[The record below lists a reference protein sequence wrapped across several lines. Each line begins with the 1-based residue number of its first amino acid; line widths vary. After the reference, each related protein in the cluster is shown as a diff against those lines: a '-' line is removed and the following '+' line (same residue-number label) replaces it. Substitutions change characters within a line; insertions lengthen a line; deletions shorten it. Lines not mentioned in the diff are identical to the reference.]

1 MTGKI
6 FGDYTLTHKLGDGT
20 LGSVY
25 LAEHRFIKKQFVLK
39 ILPEDMGKD
48 PAFIERFEKEVGTL
62 ASLDHPNIV
71 KVHNVS
77 FADGKYYL
85 VSDYIQTTSGESVN
99 LSTYLKKNLAEDAVY
114 SILEQVASALDYA
127 HQKKVGG
134 FLLAH
139 RALKLNNIL
148 VGRDRVYL
156 TDFGLSRL
164 VGEGEILTKLYSSLA
179 ESLKVDIPN
188 GGYFLGH
195 YDHKQ
200 LSTLHS
206 SFMQG
211 YAFLAPEQ
219 KIFRDHAVGIQ
230 VDAYAFG
237 VLAYFLLMR
246 TFPDG
251 YFAMPGEAR
260 PDLKLN
266 WDGLIR
272 SCLQPSPAK
281 RPNSLPAALQA
292 VREQQ
297 ILQRT
302 PSPAVISTPPPPPPP
317 EKPSFARYEKAPSLD
332 RVESQP
338 TVRLYSQPSGQ
349 TAVATDATQTMI
361 KQVSNLVRTQPPKP
375 VLKPQEIQRPTYDPD
390 PASVFKVDSTVK
402 TFKPQET
409 EVHDVMPL
417 LTDMIVVAGGEYYRG
432 SHEGARDERPRHKVR
447 LSDFAI
453 DIHPVSNEQFVR
465 FLDAMGGEKESNNQ
479 DIIRLTDSRIKR
491 MGGKLVIESGYSKHP
506 VTAVTWYGASAY
518 AKWVGKRLPTE
529 AEFEVATLGGLV
541 DATYPTGSH
550 IDNTQANYFNS
561 DTSDVMS
568 YPPNGYGLYDMVG
581 NVYEWC
587 HDWYNYDYYE
597 VSSQEPENPQGPH
610 QGVYRVLRGGCWK
623 SLTEDLRCSHRH
635 RNNPATVNST
645 YGFRCAADVEV

>member
-1 MTGKI
+1 MLDKI
-6 FGDYTLTHKLGDGT
+6 FGDYTITRKLGDGT

-39 ILPEDMGKD
+39 ILPEDLAKD
-48 PAFIERFEKEVGTL
+48 AGFVERFEKEVGAL
-62 ASLDHPNIV
+62 AALDHPNIV

-85 VSDYIQTTSGESVN
+85 VCDYVGSGSGESVN
-99 LSTYLKKNLAEDAVY
+99 LSAFSKKTLSENQVY

-139 RALKLNNIL
+139 RSLKLNNIL
-148 VGRDRVYL
+148 IGRDRVYL
-156 TDFGLSRL
+156 TDFGLARL
-164 VGEGEILTKLYSSLA
+164 IGEGEILTKMYANLA
-179 ESLKVDIPN
+179 QSLKIDVPN
-188 GGYFLGH
+188 AGYFLGH
-195 YDHKQ
+195 YDQKQ
-200 LSTLHS
+200 LSQLHS

-219 KIFRDHAVGIQ
+219 KVFRDHAIGTQ
-230 VDAYAFG
+230 VDTYAFG
-237 VLAYFLLMR
+237 ILAYFLLMR

-251 YFAMPGEAR
+251 CFSMPSEGR

-266 WDGLIR
+266 WDPLIKA
-272 SCLQPSPAK
+272 CLQSAPTK
-281 RPNSLPAALQA
+281 RPNSLPQALES
-292 VREQQ
+292 VRAEPVRA
-297 ILQRT
+297 IPRALPPEPT
-302 PSPAVISTPPPPPPP
+302 PVPPP
-317 EKPSFARYEKAPSLD
+317 EPSFARFEKSLEPDREMPS
-332 RVESQP
+332 
-338 TVRLYSQPSGQ
+338 VRLYTENPKQ
-349 TAVATDATQTMI
+349 TAVTQDATKTMI
-361 KQVSNLVRTQPPKP
+361 KQVSSMVRQAPKP
-375 VLKPQEIQRPTYDPD
+375 VLKPQEIERPTYDPD
-390 PASVFKVDSTVK
+390 PAAVFRVDPTVK
-402 TFKPQET
+402 TFKPELQ
-409 EVHDVMPL
+409 EVHDVQPL
-417 LTDMIVVAGGEYYRG
+417 LTDMIVVPGGEHVRG
-432 SHEGARDERPRHKVR
+432 SDEGARDERPKHKVR

-453 DIHPVSNEQFVR
+453 DIHPVTNEQFVR

-479 DIIRLTDSRIKR
+479 DIIRLSDSRIKR
-491 MGGKLVIESGYSKHP
+491 IGGKLVVESGYSKHP

-518 AKWVGKRLPTE
+518 AKWIGKRLPTE
-529 AEFEVATLGGLV
+529 AEFEVASLGGMIDV
-541 DATYPTGSH
+541 TYPTGNE
-550 IDNTQANYFNS
+550 IDNSEANYFNS

-587 HDWYNYDYYE
+587 SDWYNYDYYE
-597 VSSQEPENPQGPH
+597 VSNQEPENPQGPH

-645 YGFRCAADVEV
+645 YGFRCSADVED